1 MFKRNQKSA
10 AQLQEQLKEL
20 SGSQKFEKDP
30 TEWTMTVDKAGNGS
44 AVIRFLPAT
53 GEGEEVIPFVKMYS
67 HSFKDP
73 KTNKWYIENCPTTI
87 GKPYDDCPVCS
98 GNSALFEAGK
108 TDKAIKDIASSRSR
122 KLSYWA
128 NIVVVKD
135 EANPEAVG
143 GVFKYRFGK
152 KIFEKIEAALNPDL
166 DEESPI
172 LVTDVYEGAN
182 FLLKA
187 KKVSGFQNYDDSRF
201 VSQTSELFDGDEEK
215 LNKAWASMHPLKPIV
230 AEKQFKSKAE
240 LDKSYAR
247 ATGGTAARKETT
259 GEREVRE
266 AREESPTKTY
276 ENPKSSVV
284 EDDSLPFDTDVKTG
298 NESVSDDMD
307 DIQSFLDG
315 LEG

>member
-53 GEGEEVIPFVKMYS
+53 GEGEEVIPFVKMFS
-67 HSFKDP
+67 HSFKEP

-108 TDKAIKDIASSRSR
+108 TDKAIKDYASSRSR

-128 NIVVVKD
+128 NIVVIKD

-143 GVFKYRFGK
+143 GTFKYRFGK

-166 DEESPI
+166 EEESPI

-182 FLLKA
+182 FHLKA
-187 KKVSGFQNYDDSRF
+187 KKVSGFQNYDDSKF
-201 VSQTSELFDGDEEK
+201 VSQTSELFGGDEEK
-215 LNKAWASMHPLKPIV
+215 LNKAWAAMHPLKPIV

-266 AREESPTKTY
+266 AREETPTKVY
-276 ENPKSSVV
+276 ENPKNAVV
-284 EDDSLPFDTDVKTG
+284 EDDSLPFDTDAKAG
-298 NESVSDDMD
+298 NGSARDDID

-315 LEG
+315 LDS

>member
-67 HSFKDP
+67 HSFKEP

-108 TDKAIKDIASSRSR
+108 TDKAIKDYASSRSR

-128 NIVVVKD
+128 NIVVIKD

-143 GVFKYRFGK
+143 GTFKYRFGK

-166 DEESPI
+166 EEESPI

-182 FLLKA
+182 FHLKA
-187 KKVSGFQNYDDSRF
+187 KKVSGFQNYDDSKF
-201 VSQTSELFDGDEEK
+201 VSQTSELFGGDEEK
-215 LNKAWASMHPLKPIV
+215 LNKAWAAMHPLKPIV

-266 AREESPTKTY
+266 AREETPTKVY
-276 ENPKSSVV
+276 ENPKNAVV
-284 EDDSLPFDTDVKTG
+284 EDDSLPFDTDVKSG
-298 NESVSDDMD
+298 NGSASDDID

-315 LEG
+315 LDS